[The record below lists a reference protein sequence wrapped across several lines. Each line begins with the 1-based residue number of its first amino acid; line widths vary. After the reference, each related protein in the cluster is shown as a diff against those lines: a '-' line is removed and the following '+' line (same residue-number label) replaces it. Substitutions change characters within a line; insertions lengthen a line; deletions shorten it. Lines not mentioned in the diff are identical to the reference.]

1 MMSKFKTFG
10 AVALFIVMLS
20 VSGFAGQ
27 KHTGSS
33 HTGSNHTAVGT
44 IASMSD
50 NQLVVNE
57 KVKGKEQPV
66 TFKLDSS
73 TQKSGNLHQG
83 TLVTVQY
90 HSDKSE
96 KVASSVRERSTNGT
110 ETKAK

>member
-1 MMSKFKTFG
+1 MMSKFKTFS
-10 AVALFIVMLS
+10 AAALFVAMLS
-20 VSGFAGQ
+20 ASAFAAQ
-27 KHTGSS
+27 KHTGA
-33 HTGSNHTAVGT
+33 HTAVGT

-50 NQLVVNE
+50 DQLVVNE

-73 TQKSGNLHQG
+73 TQKSGNLQKG

>member
-33 HTGSNHTAVGT
+33 HTAVGT

>member
-1 MMSKFKTFG
+1 MSKFKTFG

-73 TQKSGNLHQG
+73 TQKSGNLHG
-83 TLVTVQY
+83 RAY
-90 HSDKSE
+90 
-96 KVASSVRERSTNGT
+96 AGIGRP
-110 ETKAK
+110 

>member
-1 MMSKFKTFG
+1 MSKFKTFG
-10 AVALFIVMLS
+10 AVALFVAMLS
-20 VSGFAGQ
+20 VSAFAGQKQSAQ
-27 KHTGSS
+27 KHTGS
-33 HTGSNHTAVGT
+33 HTAVGT

-57 KVKGKEQPV
+57 KVKGKEEPV

-73 TQKSGNLHQG
+73 TQKSGNLQKG

-96 KVASSVRERSTNGT
+96 KVASSVRERSANGT